1 VAYLSPSRPGQRGGH
16 ERGTGMRWTPM
27 LRRRT
32 RQRRTAKACGPDVA
46 TLASM
51 HLGAFDFPGR
61 NGGKTAVL
69 RGELAISR
77 KATAQGMSDVLRCP
91 VCSCAPFLVQT
102 AHEIAGAARIR
113 HSLRPLDER
122 ARKFLAK
129 LGRNASRECG
139 YIFNCR
145 HPRRRVTQYSR
156 DINDRT
162 EKPRRTGSP
171 PARG

>member
-1 VAYLSPSRPGQRGGH
+1 MAIQGISLSIPSYSEGRRPSSRTLDGL
-16 ERGTGMRWTPM
+16 RWTPM

-61 NGGKTAVL
+61 NGGKRAVL

-77 KATAQGMSDVLRCP
+77 KATAQGMSDALRCP

-102 AHEIAGAARIR
+102 AHETAGAARIR

-122 ARKFLAK
+122 ARKFLPK
-129 LGRNASRECG
+129 LGRCVPRDREAVSPVILRCEPLRRASKDDG
-139 YIFNCR
+139 
-145 HPRRRVTQYSR
+145 PTV
-156 DINDRT
+156 
-162 EKPRRTGSP
+162 
-171 PARG
+171 A